1 MAVQSQSLQATA
13 YAGSDARKGRYSTA
27 AASARDGTAATAGRS
42 KHAAGTVSYG
52 PAVTARN
59 DGSTRARNDRSTA
72 AAAAG
77 WRGNGQDR
85 TEQHCG
91 SARGHS
97 ATVWGWTGGNDS
109 PAATSECIIARI
121 VY

>member
-1 MAVQSQSLQATA
+1 MYIHKLYVPI
-13 YAGSDARKGRYSTA
+13 A
-27 AASARDGTAATAGRS
+27 AASARDGTAAATAATRS

-59 DGSTRARNDRSTA
+59 DGSTRARNYAATA
-72 AAAAG
+72 AAAAD

-85 TEQHCG
+85 TKQHGG

-97 ATVWGWTGGNDS
+97 ATVWVWTGGNDS